1 MKYFDWNEEKNE
13 WLKANRNVNFEE
25 IVHAIKAEK
34 LLNTEKHPD
43 QKKYPG
49 QHMFTININD
59 YAYNVPFIEDD
70 EKLFL
75 KTIIPSR
82 KSTKKY
88 LFKK

>member
-1 MKYFDWNEEKNE
+1 MKYFDWNETKNE
-13 WLKANRNVNFEE
+13 WLKTTRNVSFEE
-25 IVHAIKAEK
+25 IVQAIKAGK
-34 LLNTEKHPD
+34 LLNTEKHHD

-49 QHMFTININD
+49 QQMFTININN

-82 KSTKKY
+82 KNTKKY
-88 LFKK
+88 LSKK